1 MLAALAASPLVLSA
15 LVAGR
20 LAIVASSSTAEG
32 QAQLRYAGRDAER
45 VAGVLRELG
54 GFDDVW
60 SLPEPSPTALRAALG
75 RAELVAA
82 ADPTLELIVY
92 YSGHA
97 DGRGLLLGRDSF
109 PYEELRQALVSSHA
123 AVRVAVLD
131 ACHAGGAVTPKGG
144 QPTGGYPIPTM
155 PAAQVKGAAIL
166 AASTASELAQESSE
180 LEGSYFT
187 HHMLSALRGAGDRD
201 DNGFVTLGEAYEYA
215 YGRTVAATLP
225 SQWGPQHPSFDY
237 KLTGTGELVLT
248 NLRRN
253 GRALWLPAG
262 KPATYYV
269 ATARNEIV
277 AEVTSQPGRR
287 ARLIL
292 PPGRYRV
299 IRRQDR
305 RAYAAEVD
313 LRTDDAALGDERF
326 AEVSPEVALAKGHDV
341 SRRNELYVD
350 IALSGLGPGKLNGN
364 GELGVGWF
372 RRGLRW
378 SFGPHLAY
386 GRASGSAYGTD
397 YRLSRTTAMM
407 YGLRRVRLAA
417 TELQIG
423 VGVGA
428 SYLRQSFAEEA
439 HRGVAPATEV
449 GLALELPLDEQLALR
464 LWWGGYV
471 GVLKFDGEL
480 RTVLEARAALAL
492 SWLY

>member
-32 QAQLRYAGRDAER
+32 QPQLRYAGRDADR
-45 VAGVLRELG
+45 VAAVLRELG

-60 SLPEPSPTALRAALG
+60 SLHEPSPTELRTALA
-75 RAELVAA
+75 RAERVAA
-82 ADPTLELIVY
+82 ADPKLELIVY

-97 DGRGLLLGRDSF
+97 DGRGLLLGREPF
-109 PYEELRQALVSSHA
+109 PYEELRQALVGSHA

-144 QPTGGYPIPTM
+144 QPSAGFPIPTM
-155 PAAQVKGAAIL
+155 PVAQVKGAAIL

-248 NLRRN
+248 NLHRT

-262 KPATYYV
+262 APATYYV
-269 ATARNEIV
+269 ATTRNEIV

-292 PPGRYRV
+292 PAGRYRV

-313 LRTDDAALGDERF
+313 LRVADAAIGDERF
-326 AEVSPEVALAKGHDV
+326 AAVNPELALAKGHDV

-350 IALSGLGPGKLNGN
+350 IALSGLGPGTLNGN
-364 GELGVGWF
+364 GEVGVGWF
-372 RRGLRW
+372 RRGVHW
-378 SFGPHLAY
+378 SFGPHVGY
-386 GRASGSAYGTD
+386 GRATGSVYGAD
-397 YRLSRTTAMM
+397 YRLARVTAMA
-407 YGLRRVRLAA
+407 YGLRRVRLPFS
-417 TELQIG
+417 ELQLGGGAGAAFVHQSLADGTHDG
-423 VGVGA
+423 VG
-428 SYLRQSFAEEA
+428 
-439 HRGVAPATEV
+439 PAAQA
-449 GLALELPLDEQLALR
+449 GLALEVPLAEAIALR
-464 LWWGGYV
+464 LWWGG
-471 GVLKFDGEL
+471 GVELLKLDGDYS
-480 RTVLEARAALAL
+480 VIPEARAALSL